1 MEIINKDIREQARLQ
16 TLWVVV
22 HCVCAMRE
30 AKNMQP
36 TFATFQDL
44 LTHEKDCLIDGL
56 NKLCEQGKLIRHK
69 TLNGESYEIP
79 KELINRTDIW

>member
-22 HCVCAMRE
+22 HSVCAMRE
-30 AKNMQP
+30 ASNTEP
-36 TFATFQDL
+36 HFATFQDL
-44 LTHEKDCLIDGL
+44 LAREKGSMIDGL
-56 NKLCEQGKLIRHK
+56 NNLCEQGKLIRHK

-79 KELINRTDIW
+79 KELTNRTDIW